1 MMKRL
6 GLKTSA
12 KRKFINKGKSKNDT
26 AKDSK
31 SNSNKIQPQKLK
43 RGGVQMNL
51 EEATKMT
58 KEYIKPFAL
67 GMGVGAIV
75 LLIVIFA
82 AGWVVTSSSAE
93 AKAEEMVAEAVLDRL
108 VPIAVTQFMQDPNKE
123 EHLKELKKLESYGT
137 PNRSDYVQKQGWAT
151 MPGEKEPYSGVA
163 KRCAEQIMQISK

>member
-1 MMKRL
+1 
-6 GLKTSA
+6 
-12 KRKFINKGKSKNDT
+12 
-26 AKDSK
+26 
-31 SNSNKIQPQKLK
+31 
-43 RGGVQMNL
+43 MNL

-58 KEYIKPFAL
+58 KEYIKPFSL

-82 AGWVVTSSSAE
+82 AGWVVTSGSAQ
-93 AKAEEMVAEAVLDRL
+93 AKAEQMAGQAVVDRL
-108 VPIAVTQFMQDPNKE
+108 APICVTQFLQDPNKE
-123 EHLKELKKLESYGT
+123 EKLKELKKLESYGT